1 MQSLRKFWGR
11 VTSGRWKVV
20 DSQTGEV
27 IISHWT
33 RSAAQDYSSELN
45 ESLQYIGAKSQYQVR
60 WM

>member
-27 IISHWT
+27 AFSYWT
-33 RSAAQDYSSELN
+33 RSSAQDVSSAMN
-45 ESLQYIGAKSQYQVR
+45 ETAMYLGLKSRFQVR